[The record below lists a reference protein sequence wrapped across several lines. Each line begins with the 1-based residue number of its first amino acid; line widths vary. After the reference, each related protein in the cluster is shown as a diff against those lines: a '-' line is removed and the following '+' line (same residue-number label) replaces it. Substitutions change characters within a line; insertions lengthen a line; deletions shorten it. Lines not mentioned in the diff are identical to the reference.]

1 MHTIIHLSDPSHIR
15 NLNYNAIPYL
25 RLLLHWNLL
34 VFSRGSQIYCYY
46 NEKHTG
52 AQSIVT
58 VIMNF
63 TGSAIRVF
71 TTISEV
77 GFDIPL
83 LSGYAISLFMNITM
97 ITQFILYKKNTEKY
111 MKELVEKKKD

>member
-1 MHTIIHLSDPSHIR
+1 
-15 NLNYNAIPYL
+15 
-25 RLLLHWNLL
+25 
-34 VFSRGSQIYCYY
+34 
-46 NEKHTG
+46 
-52 AQSIVT
+52 
-58 VIMNF
+58 MNF

-111 MKELVEKKKD
+111 MKELGEKKKD